1 MREKEEDYA
10 HLGSHTVILIV
21 VFWLG
26 CKSHDHALH
35 CPALIKSKKVLL
47 RDGYRAYLG
56 GYLAI

>member
-35 CPALIKSKKVLL
+35 ALL
-47 RDGYRAYLG
+47 
-56 GYLAI
+56 